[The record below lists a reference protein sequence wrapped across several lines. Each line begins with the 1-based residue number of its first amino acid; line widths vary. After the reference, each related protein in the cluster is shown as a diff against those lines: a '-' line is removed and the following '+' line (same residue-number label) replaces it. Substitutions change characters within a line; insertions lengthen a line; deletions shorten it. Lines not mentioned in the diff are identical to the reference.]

1 MFIDGLDEF
10 EGREDT
16 VIKIV
21 TDLADQNH
29 VKVCL
34 SSRPL
39 PMFEEAFNGRPSLRL
54 QDLTFHTIREYAKK
68 QLSPQIQKRAVLN
81 KNDGDLAENLLTSIV
96 ERADG
101 VFLWAIIAIRDVGD
115 GLRGFADMNEL
126 TQTVESLPSELEN
139 LYMRMLHRIKSPFK
153 RNAAY
158 FLGVVLY
165 QDNGWDAC
173 MDICRLQFC
182 RSQRDRKDA
191 PFSYEKIATNELVVK
206 CHNLENSLRSHTIG
220 LLELS
225 FNNHSPCRFYRKRAD
240 HDPILCTE
248 ISFLH
253 RTARDFLLENDE
265 AKLFLARNGSSEAHV
280 RLSIARGTL
289 AQLAHFSQGDG
300 KIVDDDW
307 PHPIFFPYRGV
318 LSQISIV
325 ERLLGVA
332 QAELMGSLDYESLA
346 RGYLVTDDPV
356 EKYGL
361 EERTEAFIVKLNAS
375 SIDLVGMAAAEG
387 MTFYACEQ
395 LDLTIQSRCGSFSL
409 PDLAK
414 YSRNR
419 TIAARLSW
427 STDNQLRDI
436 VTGSATRLPS
446 SDYRQ
451 ALGEYLQWKADAQP
465 SSPRDSPSKR
475 HLLAESY
482 MLSCCQPTH
491 LDLVRTLLAAGANP
505 MVRVEPKPVGK
516 YAADT
521 NTLSPFWASWLGH
534 LHRLHMKHLEP
545 IGRYQGIWLDYD
557 DNNTHVTMNDIF
569 DITKGLLARGA
580 DINFEMNYEGVMYLK
595 HRYLLGLELGARMT
609 ASAMYILKECFNA
622 EPEFREFAIAMEPLI
637 ERPTRKINSV
647 QLPEYLYK
655 RPKKYK
661 VYNPCPSAEECA
673 MLWSL
678 IENLDDTGSRDDL
691 DAIKE
696 AVVEVWR
703 AHNPGVKLRTYQE
716 SDDDEDED
724 DDDDD
729 DNDEDEDDDVKDDD
743 VKDDDVKD
751 EDEKIDS

>member
-16 VIKIV
+16 VIKIM

-81 KNDGDLAENLLTSIV
+81 KNDGDLAEKLLTSIV

-126 TQTVESLPSELEN
+126 TQTVESLPSELES

-153 RNAAY
+153 RDAAY
-158 FLGVVLY
+158 FLGVALY
-165 QDNGWDAC
+165 QDNTFYDC
-173 MDICRLQFC
+173 MDLCRLHF
-182 RSQRDRKDA
+182 SYLQRDRKDA
-191 PFSYEKIATNELVVK
+191 PFSCEKIATNELVVK
-206 CHNLENSLRSHTIG
+206 CYNLETRLRSHTEG
-220 LLELS
+220 LLELTRL
-225 FNNHSPCRFYRKRAD
+225 SPPFGDHPQYRIYGKSED
-240 HDPILCTE
+240 HDPILSTK
-248 ISFLH
+248 IDFLH
-253 RTARDFLLENDE
+253 RTAWDFLLENDE
-265 AKLFLARNGSSEAHV
+265 AKSFLACNGSSEAHV

-289 AQLAHFSQGDG
+289 AQLAHFSQEDA
-300 KIVDDDW
+300 KIVDKEW
-307 PHPIFFPYRGV
+307 PHPILHPYHRT
-318 LSQISIV
+318 LSQISKV
-325 ERLLGVA
+325 ERLLGAA
-332 QAELMGSLDYESLA
+332 QARLMRSLDYESLA
-346 RGYLVTDDPV
+346 RGYPVTDDCRSRLGWTKAYMV
-356 EKYGL
+356 EDAATL
-361 EERTEAFIVKLNAS
+361 
-375 SIDLVGMAAAEG
+375 IDLVGMAAAVG
-387 MTFYACEQ
+387 MTLYVCEQ

-409 PDLAK
+409 PDLEK
-414 YSRNR
+414 YFRNR

-446 SDYRQ
+446 SGYRQ
-451 ALGEYLQWKADAQP
+451 ALGECLQWKADAQP
-465 SSPRDSPSKR
+465 SSPTDSPSKR
-475 HLLAESY
+475 HLLAETY
-482 MLSCCQPTH
+482 MLSCCQPIH

-505 MVRVEPKPVGK
+505 MVRVKPKSLGE
-516 YAADT
+516 YADIEG
-521 NTLSPFWASWLGH
+521 PFWASWLVY
-534 LHRLHMKHLEP
+534 LRRLHMEHLEP
-545 IGRYQGIWLDYD
+545 IGRYTGFPFGYG

-580 DINFEMNYEGVMYLK
+580 DINFEMENDRYTYLK
-595 HRYLLGLELGARMT
+595 RRCSRGQELGVRMT
-609 ASAMYILKECFNA
+609 ASAMFILMECFKA

-655 RPKKYK
+655 RPKNYK
-661 VYNPCPSAEECA
+661 VYNPRPSAEECA
-673 MLWSL
+673 MLWPL
-678 IENLDDTGSRDDL
+678 IEELDDTGSRDDL
-691 DAIKE
+691 DALKA

-716 SDDDEDED
+716 SDDDEDNDVVED
-724 DDDDD
+724 LDDG
-729 DNDEDEDDDVKDDD
+729 
-743 VKDDDVKD
+743 VKD
-751 EDEKIDS
+751 EDEKNDSEDNKKDKSPST